1 MIKRHAGAR
10 TVQQVL
16 DQAPSLAQLQQ
27 QLRFSKE
34 CLAAILPL
42 IPMPMRHVVHAG
54 PFEQHAAPD
63 GSPHQIWVLLA
74 DNTAAAT
81 KLRQMQPLFLQY
93 LEKAGFGVQEVKVQ
107 IMPHTAPL

>member
-1 MIKRHAGAR
+1 MTNRHAGAR

-27 QLRFSKE
+27 QLRASKE

-42 IPMPMRHVVHAG
+42 IPVPMHSVVHAG
-54 PFEQHAAPD
+54 PFEQHEASD
-63 GSPHQIWVLLA
+63 GSMRNTWILLA
-74 DNTAAAT
+74 DNAAAAT

-93 LEKAGFGVQEVKVQ
+93 LDKAGLRIPAIKVQ